1 MATGW
6 RVTNQRQTTVSD
18 GVTYVPAMIVGFQT
32 EGGNY
37 ANITITKDHYN
48 AEQVPGLIQGA
59 ADQIDNIGNAASGN
73 VPLIVPFG

>member
-18 GVTYVPAMIVGFQT
+18 GVSYVPAMIIGFQT
-32 EGGNY
+32 EGGNF
-37 ANITITKDHYN
+37 ANITVTADKYN
-48 AEQVPGLIQGA
+48 AEDTPGLIQGA

-73 VPLIVPFG
+73 VPEINPFG